1 LNPGRRVGAT
11 LLSQEVDAAI
21 GPAFPGDSPR
31 LDVAAQFS
39 GDRDRMSGAAR
50 LTAAAVRTRMFS
62 SRIPS
67 DLSPNRLALAV
78 ERRRARGDAVL
89 DLTDSNPTRAG
100 LRYERAWLDALA
112 GESALLHEPAP
123 FGLAAARAA
132 VAADYQRRGL
142 DVPAARVI
150 LTTSTSESF
159 SILFKLLCDPGDE
172 VLVPRPSYPL
182 FEYLTRLEGARAV
195 PYQLEREGRWAV
207 DLASVERA
215 LTPRTRAI
223 LVVHPNNPTGSL
235 LDRAELDALAG
246 LCRDRGLALVGDEVF
261 ADYRL
266 EPFPGAAGSVLD
278 QREAL
283 TFCLGGLSKSIG
295 LPQLKLG
302 WIAAQGP
309 EALVQQAMR
318 RLELVCDTYLS
329 VSAPIQHALGALFA
343 GGAAVRAQIA
353 ARTGDNYRALASH
366 VAKHPSCRLLR
377 AEGGWSAV
385 IQVPAT
391 RSEEELVLALL
402 EQDGVLVHP
411 GYFFDF
417 PRAAFVVVSLLPPR
431 EVFDEAI
438 TRLLVAAEV

>member
-1 LNPGRRVGAT
+1 
-11 LLSQEVDAAI
+11 
-21 GPAFPGDSPR
+21 
-31 LDVAAQFS
+31 
-39 GDRDRMSGAAR
+39 MSGAAR

-78 ERRRARGDAVL
+78 ERRRARGGAIL

-100 LRYERAWLDALA
+100 LCYERAWLDPLA
-112 GESALLHEPAP
+112 GESALLHEPEP
-123 FGLAAARAA
+123 FGLTAARAA
-132 VAADYQRRGL
+132 VTADYQRRGL
-142 DVPAARVI
+142 DVPPGRIIV
-150 LTTSTSESF
+150 TTSTSESC
-159 SILFKLLCDPGDE
+159 SVLFKLLCDPGDE

-182 FEYLTRLEGARAV
+182 FDHLTRLEAVQAV

-207 DLASVERA
+207 DLAGMEQA

-235 LDRAELDALAG
+235 LARAELGAIAG
-246 LCRDRGLALVGDEVF
+246 LCRDRGLALIGDEVF

-266 EPFPGAAGSVLD
+266 EPFADAAGSVLD

-295 LPQLKLG
+295 MPQLKLG
-302 WIAAQGP
+302 WIAVEGP
-309 EALVQQAMR
+309 EKLVQQALG
-318 RLELVCDTYLS
+318 RLELICDTYLS
-329 VSAPIQHALGALFA
+329 VSAPVQHALGALLA
-343 GGAAVRAQIA
+343 KGASVRAEIA
-353 ARTGDNYRALASH
+353 ARTGENYRALARTIERHS
-366 VAKHPSCRLLR
+366 SCRLLR

-385 IQVPAT
+385 IQVPAA
-391 RSEEELVLALL
+391 RSEEELALALL

-431 EVFDEAI
+431 EVFDEAVD
-438 TRLLVAAEV
+438 RVLAAAEV